1 MFAGTVIRDDMG
13 LTLEKVHKDMLGSA
27 SKVVATKDSTL
38 IVTDGHTQ
46 EAVKVRVSQIQR
58 LVEVC
63 RPFSN
68 VLKATNPMTYC
79 ETIHHLWECKC

>member
-27 SKVVATKDSTL
+27 SKVVVTKDSTL
-38 IVTDGHTQ
+38 MVTDGRTQ

-79 ETIHHLWECKC
+79 ETIHHLRKCKC